1 MEEKLKKI
9 TKYLYDNGL
18 NYSSNSRKRPCDDD
32 KISVPIELDVIN
44 VGLSF
49 KDKSKFIRYSFFG
62 SKSWYS
68 IAVENTSQMDAWYK
82 IIKELVEDRS
92 NFIDDIFG

>member
-9 TKYLYDNGL
+9 TKHLYDNGL

-32 KISVPIELDVIN
+32 KISIPIELDVIN

-49 KDKSKFIRYSFFG
+49 KD
-62 SKSWYS
+62 
-68 IAVENTSQMDAWYK
+68 N
-82 IIKELVEDRS
+82 L
-92 NFIDDIFG
+92 NL